1 MVRPARHA
9 AQSRRALSRHQQI
22 ADGAPRPLRRTATM
36 AIHKLR
42 ALEYLVAVV
51 DHGGFA
57 AGARRLGVATPSVHR
72 LVGALEA
79 EVGVALL
86 HRDGAAPVPTREGA
100 AYVERARRLLQD
112 AAELDASVHDAARAP
127 TGTLVIAYQNVVATF
142 VLPALLPS
150 FHAAFP
156 GIRVELRDA
165 GTTRDLVQTG
175 ADLLLAFGW
184 PSTQDALVRTVAYT
198 RWVVAAAPAFWAR
211 HGVPREPADLARMPC
226 ALFRVPYGQVMRRW
240 IFARGRE
247 RAEVE
252 VDGWLVSD
260 ERSALD
266 GPVLA
271 GQLAGR
277 LNDLTA
283 RDGLRDG
290 RLQPV
295 LLDWE
300 GVSAPPLTLL
310 VRRALARQPR
320 VRAFERHLRSSVE
333 AIVRERLPAGLPPV
347 PVPARPEW
355 FSKRVA

>member
-1 MVRPARHA
+1 M
-9 AQSRRALSRHQQI
+9 S
-22 ADGAPRPLRRTATM
+22 
-36 AIHKLR
+36 IHKLR

-79 EVGVALL
+79 EVGVVLL
-86 HRDGAAPVPTREGA
+86 HRDGPKAAPTREGA

-112 AAELDASVHDAARAP
+112 AAELDASVRDVARTP
-127 TGTLVIAYQNVVATF
+127 TGTLVLAYQNVVATF
-142 VLPALLPS
+142 LLPGLLPS
-150 FHAAFP
+150 FHVAYP
-156 GIRVELRDA
+156 GIRIELRDA
-165 GTTRDLVQTG
+165 GTSRDLVQVG
-175 ADLLLAFGW
+175 ADLMLSFGW
-184 PSTQDALVRTVAYT
+184 PSTQDALVRTIAYT
-198 RWVVAAAPAFWAR
+198 RWVVAATPAYWSR
-211 HGVPREPADLARMPC
+211 HGVPREPSDLARMPC
-226 ALFRVPYGQVMRRW
+226 AVFRVPYGEPLRRW

-247 RAEVE
+247 RTEVE
-252 VDGWLVSD
+252 VDGWLMSD

-266 GPVLA
+266 GPVVA
-271 GQLAGR
+271 GQLAAR

-310 VRRALARQPR
+310 VRRSLARQPR
-320 VRAFERHLRSSVE
+320 VRAFERHLHASLE
-333 AIVRERLPAGLPPV
+333 PALRERLPAGLPPV

-355 FSKRVA
+355 FGRRAG